1 MGKRLEI
8 GGFYRQGRRYFEG
21 TGMKQWYL
29 YIIRCD
35 DRYFY
40 TGISTDVQRRVA
52 EHISGN
58 QKAAKYTK
66 SFSSIALVYEVL
78 VGDRS
83 MAAKIEY
90 RIKKLPKRDKELIVS
105 GRFGRDELIRY
116 IGLSP
121 AASSA

>member
-1 MGKRLEI
+1 
-8 GGFYRQGRRYFEG
+8 
-21 TGMKQWYL
+21 MKQWHL

-35 DRYFY
+35 DRDLY

-58 QKAAKYTK
+58 RKAAKYTK

-105 GRFGRDELIRY
+105 GRFGRDELIRF
-116 IGLSP
+116 IGLSTDFLL
-121 AASSA
+121 SCS